1 MGNYSWSTCGINCDF
16 VVERIENM
24 FNKKKRIQDLE
35 EKIARIGIDI
45 STLKKDLLWGD
56 VSYVLP
62 FESRPSTRELLYMIL
77 DYLGLKYQFSND
89 LPSIKSGW
97 KLVKSPNIPINNL
110 RKASVKSK

>member
-1 MGNYSWSTCGINCDF
+1 
-16 VVERIENM
+16 M

-89 LPSIKSGW
+89 LPSITSGW

-110 RKASVKSK
+110 RKASVKRK